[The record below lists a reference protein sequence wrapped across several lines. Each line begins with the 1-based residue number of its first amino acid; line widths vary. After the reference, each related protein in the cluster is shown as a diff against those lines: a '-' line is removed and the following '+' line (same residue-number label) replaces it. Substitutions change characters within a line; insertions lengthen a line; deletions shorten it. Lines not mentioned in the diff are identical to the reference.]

1 MKAATKKRSV
11 KVAGR
16 HHDADSQD
24 PREWRLGLEPES
36 PLTTTSRPRLK
47 VGLGVVALLMT
58 ALAVWFTL
66 EARGTNAVVAH
77 NTALSDVAGTAEAG
91 KQVSAALGTL
101 FSYRYDDPAKNER
114 AAKDLLSGPA
124 LAQYDQLFGQVRK
137 LAADQKLVVAST
149 AVASGVK
156 LLDGDRAALLVFLD
170 QTGTRGDGQ
179 RSTGAAQLSVTAERV
194 AGKWRVTGMS
204 AA

>member
-1 MKAATKKRSV
+1 MTVPTKKRVV

-16 HHDADSQD
+16 HHG
-24 PREWRLGLEPES
+24 RECSDELELAL
-36 PLTTTSRPRLK
+36 PLTTPGPRQRVRL
-47 VGLGVVALLMT
+47 VFAAVAVVMAGVAG
-58 ALAVWFTL
+58 WFTL
-66 EARGTNAVVAH
+66 EAQSTNAVVAH
-77 NTALSDVAGTAEAG
+77 NSALSDVAGTADAA
-91 KQVSAALGTL
+91 KQISAALGTV
-101 FSYRYDDPAKNER
+101 FSYRYDDPAKSEQ
-114 AAKDLLSGPA
+114 AAKDVLTGPA
-124 LAQYDQLFGQVRK
+124 LAQYEQLFGQVRK
-137 LAADQKLVVAST
+137 LAADQKLVVTST

>member
-1 MKAATKKRSV
+1 MKTAVKKRTV

-16 HHDADSQD
+16 HHED
-24 PREWRLGLEPES
+24 PREDFDGVEPALS
-36 PLTTTSRPRLK
+36 LTTGGPRRRARVVLA
-47 VGLGVVALLMT
+47 GVAVLMA

-66 EARGTNAVVAH
+66 EARSTNAVVAH
-77 NTALSDVAGTAEAG
+77 NSALSDVAGTGEAA
-91 KQVSAALGTL
+91 KQISAALGTV
-101 FSYRYDDPAKNER
+101 FSYRYDDPAKSEQ
-114 AAKDLLSGPA
+114 AAKDVLTGPA
-124 LAQYDQLFGQVRK
+124 LAQYEQLFGQVRK
-137 LAADQKLVVAST
+137 QAEEQQLVVTST

-194 AGKWRVTGMS
+194 AGKWRVTGM
-204 AA
+204 AAA

>member
-1 MKAATKKRSV
+1 MTVPTKKRVV

-16 HHDADSQD
+16 HH
-24 PREWRLGLEPES
+24 EPE
-36 PLTTTSRPRLK
+36 PAPPDPVAGPRRRGWL
-47 VGLGVVALLMT
+47 VPAVVAVVM
-58 ALAVWFTL
+58 AGLAVWFTL
-66 EARGTNAVVAH
+66 EARGTQAVVAH
-77 NTALSDVAGTAEAG
+77 NSALSDVSGTAEAA
-91 KQVSAALGTL
+91 KQVSAALGTV
-101 FSYRYDDPAKNER
+101 FSYRYDDPAKSEQ
-114 AAKDLLSGPA
+114 AAKDVLTGPA
-124 LAQYDQLFGQVRK
+124 LAQYEQLFGQVRK
-137 LAADQKLVVAST
+137 LAAEQKLVVTST
-149 AVASGVK
+149 AVTSGVK

>member
-1 MKAATKKRSV
+1 MTVPTKKRSV

-16 HHDADSQD
+16 HHEAADPDSREGETGAAPGL
-24 PREWRLGLEPES
+24 PRTTGRARWRWVFAAVAVVMAGLA
-36 PLTTTSRPRLK
+36 
-47 VGLGVVALLMT
+47 G
-58 ALAVWFTL
+58 WCTL
-66 EARGTNAVVAH
+66 EARGATAVVAH
-77 NTALSDVAGTAEAG
+77 NTALSDVAGTADAG

-101 FSYRYDDPAKNER
+101 FSYRYDDPAKNEQ
-114 AAKDLLSGPA
+114 AAKDLLAGPA
-124 LAQYDQLFGQVRK
+124 RAQYDQLFGEVRK
-137 LAADQKLVVAST
+137 LAADQKLVVTST
-149 AVASGVK
+149 AVTAGVK

-179 RSTGAAQLSVTAERV
+179 HSTGAAQLSVTAERV

>member
-1 MKAATKKRSV
+1 MTVPTKKRAV

-16 HHDADSQD
+16 HH
-24 PREWRLGLEPES
+24 EPE
-36 PLTTTSRPRLK
+36 PAPPTPVPVAGPRRRRIWP
-47 VGLGVVALLMT
+47 VFVAVAVVMSGLAG
-58 ALAVWFTL
+58 WFTL
-66 EARGTNAVVAH
+66 EGRSTNAVAAH
-77 NTALSDVAGTAEAG
+77 NSALSDVAGTADAA
-91 KQVSAALGTL
+91 KQISAALGTV
-101 FSYRYDDPAKNER
+101 FSYRYDDPAKSER
-114 AAKDLLSGPA
+114 AAKDVLTGPA
-124 LAQYDQLFGQVRK
+124 LSQYEQLFGQVRQ
-137 LAADQKLVVAST
+137 LAADQRLVVTST

>member
-1 MKAATKKRSV
+1 MTVPTKKRVV

-16 HHDADSQD
+16 HH
-24 PREWRLGLEPES
+24 EPAPEA
-36 PLTTTSRPRLK
+36 PAAEPKRRPRWAFA
-47 VGLGVVALLMT
+47 VVAVVM
-58 ALAVWFTL
+58 AGLAVWFTL
-66 EARGTNAVVAH
+66 EARSTNEVVAH
-77 NTALSDVAGTAEAG
+77 NTALADVSATADAG

-114 AAKDLLSGPA
+114 AAKELLSGPA

-137 LAADQKLVVAST
+137 LAADQKLVVTST

-194 AGKWRVTGMS
+194 DGKWRVTGM
-204 AA
+204 AAA

>member
-1 MKAATKKRSV
+1 MKTATKKRAV

-16 HHDADSQD
+16 RHPEARD
-24 PREWRLGLEPES
+24 EPAPASAE
-36 PLTTTSRPRLK
+36 PAPAVRPRRRAMVVLA
-47 VGLGVVALLMT
+47 VVAVVM
-58 ALAVWFTL
+58 AGLAVWFTL
-66 EARGTNAVVAH
+66 EARATNDVVAH
-77 NTALSDVAGTAEAG
+77 NSALSDVAGTADAG
-91 KQVSAALGTL
+91 KQVSAALGTV
-101 FSYRYDDPAKNER
+101 FSYRYDDPAKSEQ
-114 AAKDLLSGPA
+114 AAKDVLTGPA
-124 LAQYDQLFGQVRK
+124 LAQYEQLFGQVRK
-137 LAADQKLVVAST
+137 LATEQKLVVTST

-194 AGKWRVTGMS
+194 GGKWRVTGMS

>member
-1 MKAATKKRSV
+1 MTVPTKKRSV

-16 HHDADSQD
+16 HHEPAPELPEEVVE
-24 PREWRLGLEPES
+24 PRRRVPW
-36 PLTTTSRPRLK
+36 
-47 VGLGVVALLMT
+47 VAVAVVVVMAG
-58 ALAVWFTL
+58 LAVWFTL
-66 EARGTNAVVAH
+66 EARSTNAVVAH
-77 NTALSDVAGTAEAG
+77 NTALSDVAGTADAG

-137 LAADQKLVVAST
+137 LAAEQKLVVTST
-149 AVASGVK
+149 AVVSGVK

-179 RSTGAAQLSVTAERV
+179 HSTGAAQLSVTAERV